1 MRSSAMCT
9 ADGDRARGIWV
20 AIMLPNLTPRQRDVV
35 RLLADGLSC
44 PQIAKR
50 LGIALNTVRV
60 HVQNIANGIPGD
72 LPALRRVK
80 SKATELLNAA

>member
-1 MRSSAMCT
+1 MT
-9 ADGDRARGIWV
+9 
-20 AIMLPNLTPRQRDVV
+20 LTPRQREVV
-35 RLLADGLSC
+35 RLLADGYSC
-44 PQIAKR
+44 PEVARR

-80 SKATELLNAA
+80 AKAAELLNAA